1 MFYNIKVACLK
12 KTVLNFSGGVRVNKK
27 IVSALVALG
36 LIISSNITVFAEPLS
51 GNRATYQQRI
61 NESRNSLQDVKS
73 KRQKLESDVEKMDNQ
88 IEELMHK
95 ISETKNKISS
105 TKNEIK
111 KAEKDIVKAEEN
123 IKKEQE
129 LFNKRVRAMYMN
141 GVGSYLD
148 IIVEAEGL
156 SDLVSKVDSIKRIMD
171 MDKKIIS
178 DLNDKRQALA
188 TKKQKLDDD
197 NKKLLALQSGN
208 ESKLSDINKKKR
220 EQDTLLAQL
229 RSQESMYA
237 ARISENQAQID
248 AAIKQVNKIRDNV
261 PKYVPSR
268 GSSSL
273 SSDTVVAYASN
284 FLGTPYTWGGNG
296 PNTFDCSGFV
306 KYVYAHFGVSLPRVA
321 SDQQGAG
328 SPVSR
333 GNLQPGDLVF
343 FGSPAHHVGIYVG
356 NNAYMHAPRT
366 GDVVKISPLTRSDY
380 SGATRVR

>member
-1 MFYNIKVACLK
+1 MFYNRKVAFLK
-12 KTVLNFSGGVRVNKK
+12 KIVSNLSGGVHVNKK
-27 IVSALVALG
+27 IVSALMALG
-36 LIISSNITVFAEPLS
+36 LIVSSNIAVFAEPLS
-51 GNRATYQQRI
+51 GSTASYQEKI
-61 NESRNSLQDVKS
+61 NESRNSLQNVKS
-73 KRQKLESDVEKMDNQ
+73 KRQKLESDVEKMDTQ

-95 ISETKNKISS
+95 ISDTKSKVSN
-105 TKNEIK
+105 TKKEIN
-111 KAEKDIVKAEEN
+111 KAEKDIVKAEED

-148 IIVEAEGL
+148 IIIESEGL

-178 DLNDKRQALA
+178 ELSDKRQALA

-197 NKKLLALQSGN
+197 NKKLLALQSDN
-208 ESKLSDINKKKR
+208 ENKLSDINKKKS
-220 EQDTLLAQL
+220 EQDTLLAKLKQ
-229 RSQESMYA
+229 QENMYA
-237 ARISENQAQID
+237 SVINDNQSQID
-248 AAIKQVNKIRDNV
+248 AAIRHVNTIRDNV

-284 FLGTPYTWGGNG
+284 FLGTPYQWAGNG
-296 PNTFDCSGFV
+296 PNNFDCSGFV

-321 SDQQGAG
+321 SEQQGAG
-328 SPVSR
+328 SAVSR
-333 GNLQPGDLVF
+333 SDLQPGDLVF
-343 FGSPAHHVGIYVG
+343 FGSPAHHVGMYVG
-356 NNAYMHAPRT
+356 NNSYIHAPRT